1 MSLSCWVIVM
11 AFGGY
16 GNKNLTPQS
25 VMITFFQNN
34 LLSPGF
40 YRKQNIAVFQKNNS
54 KLKQTKRAPK
64 YFPAKIFSRQK
75 YFRAKYFPAK
85 KIFPPKRF
93 SRQKF
98 SRQNRLIHRKSMP
111 YVELLKLNTFYSF
124 RN

>member
-1 MSLSCWVIVM
+1 M

-54 KLKQTKRAPK
+54 KLKRTKRAPK
-64 YFPAKIFSRQK
+64 YFPAKH
-75 YFRAKYFPAK
+75 
-85 KIFPPKRF
+85 IFPPKNF
-93 SRQKF
+93 PPKILSGQDF
-98 SRQNRLIHRKSMP
+98 SRQNRLIRRKKHVLM
-111 YVELLKLNTFYSF
+111 
-124 RN
+124 